1 MEFSLEGHGY
11 SLGRALRMRV
21 PGVFG
26 AGDLLAMPERG
37 GCVPPPELLA
47 SLHVR
52 APSSSTAALA
62 LPVAASIKEVFDRL
76 RPRMDLV
83 ITHCAFDEQAPDA
96 AHLVV
101 GCYFPGL
108 AADVVKGDTVAAGV
122 MLALYGERGHG
133 SGGARLEVL
142 ARVFRKVCE
151 NGAMIHVGDEP
162 AVEVDARLLGAD
174 RPGWGTPPGPRP
186 RLTVEI
192 ERRLVAA
199 RDPALFTAALTA
211 FRAAAADPLDH
222 RGGPH
227 GALLRRAL
235 PYDAWQSIMARY
247 AAEPWTRWG
256 LANAVTA
263 EAHAARTFTE
273 AKRIERTGG
282 LVARAPGHTC
292 DALPEALLGA
302 VEREDTVLPAA
313 SAVAPATDG
322 EKVGTA

>member
-26 AGDLLAMPERG
+26 GGDPLTPPERG

-52 APSSSTAALA
+52 APSSSAAALA

-83 ITHCAFDEQAPDA
+83 VTHCTFDDQAPDGTP
-96 AHLVV
+96 LVV
-101 GCYFPGL
+101 GSYFPGL

-122 MLALYGERGHG
+122 MLALHREGGHG
-133 SGGARLEVL
+133 DGGARLEVL
-142 ARVFRKVCE
+142 TRVFRKVCE
-151 NGAMIHVGDEP
+151 NGAMIHLHDQP
-162 AVEVDARLLGAD
+162 AVHVDALWLGAG
-174 RPGWGTPPGPRP
+174 RAQ
-186 RLTVEI
+186 LTVEI
-192 ERRLVAA
+192 ERRIVATA
-199 RDPALFTAALTA
+199 DPALFTAAVTA
-211 FRAAAADPLDH
+211 FRAAAADVLNH

-227 GALLRRAL
+227 GAALRQAL

-247 AAEPWTRWG
+247 AGEPWTRWG

-282 LVARAPGHTC
+282 LLACAPGH
-292 DALPEALLGA
+292 AYGARPEVMPDA
-302 VEREDTVLPAA
+302 VERGETAPPAGGSATVPAA
-313 SAVAPATDG
+313 GV
-322 EKVGTA
+322 KIGTA